1 MSVFP
6 KSLFFREPEKV
17 PGLNR
22 SSYLNT
28 LFKTRK
34 DKLNRTPPLPLN
46 VWVLEQE
53 KSCQMRHFI
62 EQSLFSPQ

>member
-53 KSCQMRHFI
+53 KVAK
-62 EQSLFSPQ
+62 